1 MKFND
6 SIFSYLQE
14 ITANPVPTHHITS
27 MDEYKSELEKLL
39 PIKHPFDFVEF
50 EECDL
55 LRAAFLFQTK
65 ISGGG
70 TRKEKIIH
78 AFKDAACKI
87 ANGEEF
93 TGFRLDTQDH
103 FGINLKVHRDGD
115 GYERITRF
123 YKALSDGLKYRQSF
137 DFKIN
142 IHFPSY
148 FGSSDLKVLS
158 DEFDVLLSYVKGQR
172 SAIAYRL
179 MSEEL
184 AKDVADFSSKIA
196 GVDWDYLQ
204 RRTSQLSAPELPV

>member
-14 ITANPVPTHHITS
+14 ITANPVPTRHITS

-103 FGINLKVHRDGD
+103 FGINLEVREDGED
-115 GYERITRF
+115 INASLDSMRRC
-123 YKALSDGLKYRQSF
+123 LKDS
-137 DFKIN
+137 N
-142 IHFPSY
+142 IVN
-148 FGSSDLKVLS
+148 LM
-158 DEFDVLLSYVKGQR
+158 LLR
-172 SAIAYRL
+172 STFIFLPTLGVAI
-179 MSEEL
+179 
-184 AKDVADFSSKIA
+184 
-196 GVDWDYLQ
+196 
-204 RRTSQLSAPELPV
+204 